1 MPNNPTNP
9 QPPIVQPGEQPNDR
23 EIGNPGHYQHP
34 ERDADPEPL
43 KRPED
48 DDPVVP

>member
-1 MPNNPTNP
+1 MPNNPMNP

-23 EIGNPGHYQHP
+23 EIRKPGYQHP

-48 DDPVVP
+48 DDPNRP